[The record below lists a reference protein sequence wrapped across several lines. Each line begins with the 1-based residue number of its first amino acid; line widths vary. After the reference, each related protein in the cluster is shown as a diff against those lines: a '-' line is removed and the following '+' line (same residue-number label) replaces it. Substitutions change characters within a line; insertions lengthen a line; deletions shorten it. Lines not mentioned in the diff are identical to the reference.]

1 MGQEGAQ
8 SWGPRPFI
16 YWVSL
21 CQKTWIIMWLLW
33 YASSLWWIQAFQCP
47 QDNLVGNKTSW
58 LKMAIRSNAQF
69 LAAYVTEF
77 MTVSFNLSTIGG
89 ITTMGFNC
97 TVGQLAAPHSQWFRL
112 VDLTNLVGKKFERKV
127 LFFGDRYTKNK
138 MSS

>member
-1 MGQEGAQ
+1 
-8 SWGPRPFI
+8 
-16 YWVSL
+16 
-21 CQKTWIIMWLLW
+21 
-33 YASSLWWIQAFQCP
+33 
-47 QDNLVGNKTSW
+47 
-58 LKMAIRSNAQF
+58 MAIRSNAQF

-77 MTVSFNLSTIGG
+77 MTVSAMSGEASFNLSTIGG

-112 VDLTNLVGKKFERKV
+112 VDLTNLVGNKFERKV